1 MSIKA
6 TGLQWQATQKQT
18 QQVFQYSTLII
29 HFSKDWGWAKQQD
42 LACE

>member
-1 MSIKA
+1 MAGNPKA
-6 TGLQWQATQKQT
+6 NAAGIPI
-18 QQVFQYSTLII
+18 FQLVTNTLII